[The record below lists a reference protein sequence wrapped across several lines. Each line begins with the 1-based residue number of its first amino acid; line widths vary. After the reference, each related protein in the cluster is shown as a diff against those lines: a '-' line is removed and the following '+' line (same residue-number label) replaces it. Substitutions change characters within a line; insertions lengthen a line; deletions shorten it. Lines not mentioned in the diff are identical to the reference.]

1 MSKQEPE
8 VEVCDVPVI
17 HVAKIA
23 TTESLSG
30 LSTLEYHVGY
40 EAGNPGNIH
49 FRIWKNSGGGKFNAD
64 WIGLAAV
71 EKALAGIPPDG
82 AFTAAALA
90 PIASG
95 KSVNTSS
102 FIGAALLAAGL
113 IVRSEKVAR
122 SYERGNPANWWN
134 ALRALIEAQTNLDV
148 PPMVKP
154 DVHSAGG
161 AGGASGAGGPGG
173 AGEGKGKVVKKK
185 PALVSP
191 VA

>member
-1 MSKQEPE
+1 MSKNE
-8 VEVCDVPVI
+8 VHIGTETSAVDLPVI

-23 TTESLSG
+23 RCDSLSG
-30 LSTLEYHVGY
+30 LSQLEFHVGY
-40 EAGNPGNIH
+40 ETGTQDRVF

-90 PIASG
+90 PIAEG

-102 FIGAALLAAGL
+102 FIGAALLAEGL

-134 ALRALIEAQTNLDV
+134 ALRALIEAQTNRDV

-161 AGGASGAGGPGG
+161 AGGA
-173 AGEGKGKVVKKK
+173 GEGKGKVAKKK

>member
-1 MSKQEPE
+1 MSKQEIE
-8 VEVCDVPVI
+8 VSEVPVI
-17 HVAKIA
+17 NVAKIA

-40 EAGNPGNIH
+40 DFSNPGNIY

-64 WIGLAAV
+64 WIGLGAV

-90 PIASG
+90 PIAEG

-102 FIGAALLAAGL
+102 FIGAALLAEGL

-122 SYERGNPANWWN
+122 SYERGNPAVWWA
-134 ALRALIEAQTNLDV
+134 ALRKLIEAQTNLDV
-148 PPMVKP
+148 PPMDKP
-154 DVHSAGG
+154 AGHSAGG
-161 AGGASGAGGPGG
+161 AGGPSG

-185 PALVSP
+185 PADVQAQP
-191 VA
+191 VE